1 VRPASERGTPLIGGL
16 LLKPNGPTPR
26 TPVTNLKAPGSGA
39 LGSAGA
45 SGAPTARVK
54 ACGVGG
60 GVMADDD
67 ENR

>member
-1 VRPASERGTPLIGGL
+1 MIVGIKGELAAL
-16 LLKPNGPTPR
+16 LPR

-39 LGSAGA
+39 LGPAGA